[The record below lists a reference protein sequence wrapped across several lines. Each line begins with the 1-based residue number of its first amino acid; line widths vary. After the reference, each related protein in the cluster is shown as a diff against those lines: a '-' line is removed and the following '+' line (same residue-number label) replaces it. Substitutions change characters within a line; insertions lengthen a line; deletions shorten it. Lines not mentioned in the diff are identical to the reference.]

1 MPVPN
6 QTSYIIYNA
15 NGLTTVFPF
24 EFYIINSGDIQVSLN
39 GEVITTGYSVS
50 GVGNVG
56 GGDVMFLT
64 PPANGTVVMLERVVP
79 TYRLTDYQDNGD
91 LLADTVNKDFDRLWM
106 AIQRSFTYLGLAL
119 RRPLFGGP
127 FDAEGFRIE
136 KLGDPVNQQDAAT
149 KKYVDNIALSR
160 VLRVPESYVDVL
172 PAVGQRASKLL
183 AFNNAG
189 KPIAVLPQSGSA
201 SDVLIELAKPTGA
214 GMIVASDGHTVEE
227 KIHYHNIQV
236 ETVSELQTSNYPI
249 GTKITVLG
257 YYERGDIPP
266 FNCIIQSAETDEDFG
281 SIFSTPIGFAL
292 RTSKFNTLD
301 IRYFGAVSGNAS
313 KTTRAFNNIML
324 YTQKSE
330 YRTIFVPNGV
340 WTVDSVAHEIKVDDF
355 TLAGEHGSIIHIN
368 NGFLLGAYPYAVG
381 GYRQNFS
388 VSGIK
393 FIGLSGTGITCFDMS
408 MVQGVTI
415 KGCVFEECLNNGHIL
430 DAIGCRDVD
439 ISDNKVVGSNLASQ
453 SNKYAEAFQ
462 FAEAD
467 PEGQSWRHPEY
478 DAFFDGRSSSRV
490 SIKRCRFVPKYN
502 TDGSIKS
509 YPPRPAGGHSP
520 GAKAAID
527 GFVMQDCY
535 IDKVTPYTPGVPR
548 TEAVSA
554 INLFVS
560 GRVIISDC
568 VYIGHGSSSVRSRP
582 FLSISYKPEYIDTTG
597 CQVFIERITIPNS
610 GEAVTDSEI
619 LISTLT
625 GSSAITRNI
634 VINVT
639 NCTLASVIGTQPQ
652 LLVQVNNTTNPI
664 TGVRLNVKDCSLK
677 LSRYIAFTTEVQEV
691 HVIDCVAIDG
701 STQSVN
707 AQCSIISG
715 LFAIVQG
722 CSLTRSGFTDTR
734 GYLRTSLSNN
744 VWDSENSQG
753 GTFRR
758 CIISNGAS
766 FSSVGNRVYGPLGAS
781 TEYGIFQ
788 ADGTKQTTVDY
799 EFSVKS

>member
-1 MPVPN
+1 MATQPTNLPVP
-6 QTSYIIYNA
+6 SES
-15 NGLTTVFPF
+15 P
-24 EFYIINSGDIQVSLN
+24 
-39 GEVITTGYSVS
+39 
-50 GVGNVG
+50 
-56 GGDVMFLT
+56 
-64 PPANGTVVMLERVVP
+64 R
-79 TYRLTDYQDNGD
+79 D
-91 LLADTVNKDFDRLWM
+91 LKF
-106 AIQRSFTYLGLAL
+106 
-119 RRPLFGGP
+119 
-127 FDAEGFRIE
+127 
-136 KLGDPVNQQDAAT
+136 
-149 KKYVDNIALSR
+149 
-160 VLRVPESYVDVL
+160 
-172 PAVGQRASKLL
+172 
-183 AFNNAG
+183 NAG
-189 KPIAVLPQSGSA
+189 KIDEFVTSLVTTYIDRFGNEHYTIEGLRWLAQQAIAQYGWIPIGTFQAGATLTLSNQILKDEADGEYYRWDGVFPKSVPSGSTPA
-201 SDVLIELAKPTGA
+201 SAGGVGVGAWISVGDSSLRAMLASPSGA
-214 GMIVASDGHTVEE
+214 GMIGTESGVSVAKLLE
-227 KIHYHNIQV
+227 YRNIQV
-236 ETVSELQTSNYPI
+236 ETVDELMSTAYPI
-249 GTKITVLG
+249 GTKVTVMG
-257 YYERGDIPP
+257 YHERGDIPS
-266 FNCIIQSAETDEDFG
+266 FDCIIQSSNSDDDYG
-281 SIFSTPIGFAL
+281 SVFPTQTGYAL
-292 RTSKFNTLD
+292 RITAFDTLD
-301 IRYFGAVSGNAS
+301 IRYFGALEGDSDS
-313 KTTRAFNNIML
+313 TTRAFNNIML
-324 YTQKSE
+324 YTQKSAHRNI
-330 YRTIFVPNGV
+330 YVPGGV
-340 WTVDSVAHEIKVDDF
+340 WTVDSVAHEIKVDGF
-355 TLAGEHGSIIHIN
+355 TLAGEQGSIIHIN

-381 GYRQNFS
+381 GYRQNFN

-393 FIGLSGTGITCFDMS
+393 FIGLSGVGITCFDLS
-408 MVQGVTI
+408 MVQGVVI
-415 KGCVFEECLNNGHIL
+415 NNCVFEECLNNGHIL
-430 DAIGCRDVD
+430 DAIGCRDID
-439 ISDNKVVGSNLASQ
+439 ISDNEVVGSNLASQ

-502 TDGSIKS
+502 TNGSIKS
-509 YPPRPAGGHSP
+509 YPPRPAGGHAP

-568 VYIGHGSSSVRSRP
+568 VYIGHGSSAVRSRP

-639 NCTLASVIGTQPQ
+639 NCTLASVIGTKSQ

-744 VWDSENSQG
+744 VWDSENYLG
-753 GTFRR
+753 GIFRR

-766 FSSVGNRVYGPLGAS
+766 FSSLGNRVYGPLGAS
-781 TEYGIFQ
+781 AEYGIFQ